1 MRIYISGPITGTA
14 HYALKFA
21 AAAHRLH
28 EAGHVPA
35 NPVLLPAPAPREG
48 DDEWRA
54 WMRATTRLLTDCD
67 GVALLP
73 GWRDSRGW
81 RCPDTPYATL
91 DRDCLGHDCQMEHKI
106 TAALAAAG
114 VPVKEQQ

>member
-1 MRIYISGPITGTA
+1 MRVYISGPITGTA
-14 HYALKFA
+14 HYELRFA

-35 NPVLLPAPAPREG
+35 NPVLLPEPAPREG

-73 GWRDSRGW
+73 GWRDSRGAMAEADW
-81 RCPDTPYATL
+81 ADAVGL
-91 DRDCLGHDCQMEHKI
+91 
-106 TAALAAAG
+106 
-114 VPVKEQQ
+114 PVRNLEEWL

>member
-14 HYALKFA
+14 HYACNCA
-21 AAAHRLH
+21 AAEHRLYG
-28 EAGHVPA
+28 AGNVPA

-73 GWRDSRGW
+73 GWRDSRGAMAEADW
-81 RCPDTPYATL
+81 ADAVGLPV
-91 DRDCLGHDCQMEHKI
+91 RDLEEW
-106 TAALAAAG
+106 L
-114 VPVKEQQ
+114 

>member
-21 AAAHRLH
+21 AAAHRLRD
-28 EAGHVPA
+28 AGHTPVNPA
-35 NPVLLPAPAPREG
+35 CMPSPVMWDG

-54 WMRATTRLLTDCD
+54 WMRASMRLLAGCD

-73 GWRDSRGW
+73 GWRDSRGAMVEADW
-81 RCPDTPYATL
+81 ADAVGLPV
-91 DRDCLGHDCQMEHKI
+91 RDLEEW
-106 TAALAAAG
+106 L
-114 VPVKEQQ
+114 

>member
-73 GWRDSRGW
+73 GWRDSRGAMAEADW
-81 RCPDTPYATL
+81 ADAVGLPV
-91 DRDCLGHDCQMEHKI
+91 RDLEEW
-106 TAALAAAG
+106 L
-114 VPVKEQQ
+114 